1 MKSAMFAAML
11 CACAFAASAQ
21 TQTAA
26 DPAVA
31 QDARLGADAGRAA
44 KQDAQAA
51 ATPRADD
58 RYCLRQTGSR
68 IQSRAKQDCTA
79 YGRRYDRDDLQRTGE
94 VDVASALRK
103 LDPSVR

>member
-1 MKSAMFAAML
+1 MKSALFAAML
-11 CACAFAASAQ
+11 YACAFAAGAQ
-21 TQTAA
+21 TPTAA
-26 DPAVA
+26 DRAVA
-31 QDARLGADAGRAA
+31 QGARVGADARRAA
-44 KQDAQAA
+44 EQDAQAA
-51 ATPRADD
+51 ATSRADQ

-68 IQSRAKQDCTA
+68 IQSRAKQDCAA